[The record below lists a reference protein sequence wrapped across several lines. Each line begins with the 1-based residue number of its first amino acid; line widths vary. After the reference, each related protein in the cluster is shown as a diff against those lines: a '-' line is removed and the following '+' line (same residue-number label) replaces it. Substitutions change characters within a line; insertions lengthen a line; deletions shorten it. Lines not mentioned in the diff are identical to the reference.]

1 MAALSFPL
9 YDGGVAG
16 ARVTQARAD
25 IATAQT
31 NRRQAL
37 DDVNLDV
44 RNAYLNLLQSRDRVA
59 VANQALSEAVE
70 SYRLSRVRYTNGVS
84 TLVEVSDAQN
94 ALTQAENNQ
103 VNALYDYNNS
113 RASLDKAAGRY
124 AYLGNAPG
132 FPAPP
137 PPRVTGSTPQGGH

>member
-1 MAALSFPL
+1 MS
-9 YDGGVAG
+9 G

-25 IATAQT
+25 VATAET
-31 NRRQAL
+31 NRRQAV
-37 DDVNLDV
+37 DVVNLDV
-44 RNAYLNLLQSRDRVA
+44 RTAYLNLLQSRDRVA

-70 SYRLSRVRYTNGVS
+70 SFRLARVRYTNGVS

-103 VNALYDYNNS
+103 VNALYDYNNA

-124 AYLGNAPG
+124 AYLGNAAG

-137 PPRVTGSTPQGGH
+137 PPE